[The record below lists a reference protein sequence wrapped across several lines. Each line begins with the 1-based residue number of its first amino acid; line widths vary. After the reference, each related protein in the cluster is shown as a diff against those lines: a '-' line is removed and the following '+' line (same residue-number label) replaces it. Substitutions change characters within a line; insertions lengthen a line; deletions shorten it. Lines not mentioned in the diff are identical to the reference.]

1 MLAIMAGSFITGV
14 CSVTPQIFIPMVSL
28 FSMPDEKEQ
37 KTGMVLS
44 GLLTG
49 MLASTTIVFKVL
61 PNVPTTYRG
70 TFFSIL
76 KSIGE
81 LFCILELSAKLAVIG
96 ISRGRVIAY
105 PERHLS
111 KSLGFLK
118 IFVYLLLPLSY
129 LRGATLDFVDTPLAD
144 VVRAMSRAYDTPMLV
159 DDSLNFRVTFH
170 LDGVGVMEGLTALCS
185 AHGLEVVQEGSVF
198 HVRRARARG
207 ESEFRMQDSL
217 VTLSVKGQ
225 EVNDFVR
232 EFALN
237 SGLNILASPGLEGRI
252 TGTLRGMPAEE
263 AFRALMG
270 AHGFRVWREGKCL
283 RIGEKRRQSAKAGAN
298 DRGGTSSG
306 NIRLERDGDLYSA
319 EIAEGELL
327 QVLDELADLS
337 GLNLA
342 VYGDVHETVRLKFDS
357 ATLEDLVESLFR
369 GRRYSYVL
377 DSNTLYVSEGG
388 MRNALSTTCLYP
400 LRHIHS
406 ERALAHLGKVSPSAN
421 FVSTEV
427 KEQNALLLAGSLSE
441 IQMAVDLLKQVDL
454 PAMQVTLSCIVVEFK
469 RGRGFEIGLH
479 SGATRKT
486 AERDIGARGYLD
498 FMSKDFSVSGAF
510 GKIGLLPDRFEMEL
524 ASMEENNVAEVL
536 ARPRLTTL
544 NGNKAELNVTNTVY
558 YLVSQV
564 SADGYPIT
572 DYRSFNDGISLELTP
587 SVTQDGRITLEVS
600 PEIKTAGRSSG
611 DGPRDISTRNLKTVV
626 VLENGETLC
635 LGGLIRKS
643 KSEVRSAVPFL
654 GSIPLLGRLFS
665 YTSEQEEENELA
677 IFITPHVEK
686 EGQ

>member
-1 MLAIMAGSFITGV
+1 M
-14 CSVTPQIFIPMVSL
+14 
-28 FSMPDEKEQ
+28 
-37 KTGMVLS
+37 
-44 GLLTG
+44 
-49 MLASTTIVFKVL
+49 
-61 PNVPTTYRG
+61 
-70 TFFSIL
+70 
-76 KSIGE
+76 
-81 LFCILELSAKLAVIG
+81 
-96 ISRGRVIAY
+96 
-105 PERHLS
+105 
-111 KSLGFLK
+111 
-118 IFVYLLLPLSY
+118 
-129 LRGATLDFVDTPLAD
+129 
-144 VVRAMSRAYDTPMLV
+144 
-159 DDSLNFRVTFH
+159 
-170 LDGVGVMEGLTALCS
+170 
-185 AHGLEVVQEGSVF
+185 
-198 HVRRARARG
+198 
-207 ESEFRMQDSL
+207 
-217 VTLSVKGQ
+217 
-225 EVNDFVR
+225 
-232 EFALN
+232 
-237 SGLNILASPGLEGRI
+237 
-252 TGTLRGMPAEE
+252 
-263 AFRALMG
+263 
-270 AHGFRVWREGKCL
+270 
-283 RIGEKRRQSAKAGAN
+283 
-298 DRGGTSSG
+298 
-306 NIRLERDGDLYSA
+306 
-319 EIAEGELL
+319 
-327 QVLDELADLS
+327 LDELADLS

-342 VYGDVHETVRLKFDS
+342 VYGDVHELVRLKFDG

-388 MRNALSTTCLYP
+388 MRNALSTTRLYP

-686 EGQ
+686 AGR